1 MIKDEYYILYNGVK
15 IPKVGFGTWQSQDGK
30 ECYEAVRYAIEAGY
44 RHIDTALVYKNEVS
58 VGQAIKDSNLKRED
72 IFVTTKCPADIKT
85 YDGAI
90 DAFNTSL
97 KNLELEYIDLYLIHA
112 PWPWSNV
119 GGDYTSGNIEVW
131 KAFVDLYNKGLI
143 KAIGVSNFH
152 PKDIDA
158 IYKATKVMPMVNQI
172 RYFLGNTQPN
182 ITAYCKDNGILVEA
196 YSPLATGNILMNETL
211 INIAKK
217 YNKTE
222 AQICLRY
229 CLEKGTSPLPKS
241 IHSSRIYQNIDLD
254 FSIKEEDIKI
264 LDTIH
269 DESLDR
275 PLRS

>member
-1 MIKDEYYILYNGVK
+1 MIKDEYYILYNGIK

-58 VGQAIKDSNLKRED
+58 VGHAIKDSNLKREE
-72 IFVTTKCPADIKT
+72 IFITTKCPADIKT

-97 KNLELEYIDLYLIHA
+97 KNLDLEYIDLYLIHA

-119 GGDYTSGNIEVW
+119 GGDYTSGNTEVW

-182 ITAYCKDNGILVEA
+182 ITAYCNDNGILVEA

-254 FSIKEEDIKI
+254 FNIKEEDIKI

>member
-1 MIKDEYYILYNGVK
+1 MIKDEYYILYNGIK

-58 VGQAIKDSNLKRED
+58 VGKAIKDSNLKREEL
-72 IFVTTKCPADIKT
+72 FVTTKCPADIKT
-85 YDGAI
+85 YEGAI

-97 KNLELEYIDLYLIHA
+97 KNLDLEYIDLYLIHA

-119 GGDYTSGNIEVW
+119 GGDYTSGNIAVW

-182 ITAYCKDNGILVEA
+182 ITAYCNDNGILVEA

-254 FSIKEEDIKI
+254 FNIHEDDIKI

>member
-1 MIKDEYYILYNGVK
+1 MIKDEYYILYNGIK

-58 VGQAIKDSNLKRED
+58 VGKAIKDSNLKREEL
-72 IFVTTKCPADIKT
+72 FVTTKCPADIKT
-85 YDGAI
+85 YEGAI

-97 KNLELEYIDLYLIHA
+97 KNLDLEYIDLYLIHA

-119 GGDYTSGNIEVW
+119 GGDYTSGNIAVW

-172 RYFLGNTQPN
+172 RCFLGNTQPN
-182 ITAYCKDNGILVEA
+182 ITAYCNDNGILVEA

-254 FSIKEEDIKI
+254 FNIHEDDIKI

>member
-1 MIKDEYYILYNGVK
+1 MIKDEYYILYNGIK

-58 VGQAIKDSNLKRED
+58 VGKAIKDSNLKREELF
-72 IFVTTKCPADIKT
+72 ITTKCPADIKT
-85 YDGAI
+85 YEGAI

-97 KNLELEYIDLYLIHA
+97 KNLDLEYIDLYLIHA

-119 GGDYTSGNIEVW
+119 GGDYTSGNIAVW

-182 ITAYCKDNGILVEA
+182 ITAYCNDNGILVEA

-254 FSIKEEDIKI
+254 FNIHEDDIKI